1 LPLPLARLISRYIE
15 RFQSCFP
22 RRQWRSWQPEPT
34 RHMSVSAAFLARSWL
49 SRDGACGVRP
59 PRAHTEPEP
68 GYRAG
73 PRSSLDPGW
82 PGPLCYPQRRSTR
95 SYPPLPVGWDD
106 PRRVPDPASRRNSN
120 IKRTFQPKK
129 RYRRK
134 VHGFRARMSTP
145 GGVRV
150 LKRRRLKG
158 RLRLTPAPVR

>member
-1 LPLPLARLISRYIE
+1 MRELETSSRPGSRCLLSSAPVHREALRAADEQAAPLR
-15 RFQSCFP
+15 
-22 RRQWRSWQPEPT
+22 
-34 RHMSVSAAFLARSWL
+34 
-49 SRDGACGVRP
+49 
-59 PRAHTEPEP
+59 
-68 GYRAG
+68 G
-73 PRSSLDPGW
+73 PDLG
-82 PGPLCYPQRRSTR
+82 LQ
-95 SYPPLPVGWDD
+95 
-106 PRRVPDPASRRNSN
+106 RNST